1 MGKLRKIGRQ
11 LKKGIK
17 KLFKSPLGGIL
28 GSMAINFMFPGIGN
42 FFKGAFKG
50 AKSALG
56 FGDAAA
62 QAGLEGAKLTAEVG
76 AEAGK
81 VAAGA
86 ADKLAQ
92 STLSEGT
99 KNITASTFNSAIES
113 GVTPIDKA
121 INVNN
126 VLAEGV
132 SSGTIKPTVNNSI
145 TQTLSETANIV
156 EKGVPDSL
164 FEKDLFADAGSNL
177 VAEQGATF
185 AQAASDPTKFARLQ
199 EGATFGEKIGRF
211 ASDPIGMTAKGA
223 KNLASSAVEG
233 VTSGEFVGD
242 VATGV
247 TSSLIMQEVMGEP
260 EQPFV
265 SRGVQPS
272 SPMEMA
278 QGSYIQDIAPSYAA
292 ATNTT
297 RVPSFQEISQQTLY
311 GTGTPQYMSQF
322 YQPLASPTVTG

>member
-1 MGKLRKIGRQ
+1 MGKLRKIGRK

-17 KLFKSPLGGIL
+17 KLFSSPLGGIL

-81 VAAGA
+81 AAAGA
-86 ADKLAQ
+86 ADKLAK

-99 KNITASTFNSAIES
+99 KNITSSTFNSAIES
-113 GVTPIDKA
+113 GITPMDKA

-132 SSGTIKPTVNNSI
+132 GSGTIKPTVNNSL
-145 TQTLSETANIV
+145 TQTLSETANIID
-156 EKGVPDSL
+156 KGVPDSL

-185 AQAASDPTKFARLQ
+185 AQAVADPTKFARLQ
-199 EGATFGEKIGRF
+199 EGATFGEQVGRF
-211 ASDPIGMTAKGA
+211 AGDPVGMTVKEL
-223 KNLASSAVEG
+223 K
-233 VTSGEFVGD
+233 
-242 VATGV
+242 
-247 TSSLIMQEVMGEP
+247 I
-260 EQPFV
+260 
-265 SRGVQPS
+265 
-272 SPMEMA
+272 
-278 QGSYIQDIAPSYAA
+278 
-292 ATNTT
+292 
-297 RVPSFQEISQQTLY
+297 
-311 GTGTPQYMSQF
+311 
-322 YQPLASPTVTG
+322 

>member
-17 KLFKSPLGGIL
+17 KLFSSPLGGIL

-42 FFKGAFKG
+42 FFKGAFKS
-50 AKSALG
+50 AQSALG

-62 QAGLEGAKLTAEVG
+62 QAGLESVKLTAEVG

-99 KNITASTFNSAIES
+99 KNITSSTFNSAIES
-113 GVTPIDKA
+113 GITPMDKA

-126 VLAEGV
+126 VLADGV
-132 SSGTIKPTVNNSI
+132 SNGTIKPTVNNSI

-156 EKGVPDSL
+156 EKGIPKSELLAGARESMIGEGIGV
-164 FEKDLFADAGSNL
+164 DLAKP
-177 VAEQGATF
+177 TF
-185 AQAASDPTKFARLQ
+185 AQRAGTFAKELPGQ
-199 EGATFGEKIGRF
+199 AIEG
-211 ASDPIGMTAKGA
+211 
-223 KNLASSAVEG
+223 L
-233 VTSGEFVGD
+233 TSGEFVGD

-247 TSSLIMQEVMGEP
+247 TSSLVMQEVMGEP

-265 SRGVQPS
+265 GRGVQPGA
-272 SPMEMA
+272 PMEMA
-278 QGSYIQDIAPSYAA
+278 QASYLQDIAPSYAA
-292 ATNTT
+292 ATNTS

-322 YQPLASPTVTG
+322 YQPLSTPAVG

>member
-1 MGKLRKIGRQ
+1 MGKLRKIGRK

-17 KLFKSPLGGIL
+17 KLFSSPLGGIL

-156 EKGVPDSL
+156 EKGVPKSEL
-164 FEKDLFADAGSNL
+164 LAGARESMIGEGIGSDLAKPTFTQRVG
-177 VAEQGATF
+177 TF
-185 AQAASDPTKFARLQ
+185 AKELPGK
-199 EGATFGEKIGRF
+199 
-211 ASDPIGMTAKGA
+211 
-223 KNLASSAVEG
+223 AVEG

-265 SRGVQPS
+265 GRGVQPS

-322 YQPLASPTVTG
+322 YQPLASPTVAG

>member
-1 MGKLRKIGRQ
+1 M
-11 LKKGIK
+11 
-17 KLFKSPLGGIL
+17 
-28 GSMAINFMFPGIGN
+28 
-42 FFKGAFKG
+42 
-50 AKSALG
+50 
-56 FGDAAA
+56 
-62 QAGLEGAKLTAEVG
+62 
-76 AEAGK
+76 
-81 VAAGA
+81 
-86 ADKLAQ
+86 
-92 STLSEGT
+92 
-99 KNITASTFNSAIES
+99 
-113 GVTPIDKA
+113 TPIDKA

-177 VAEQGATF
+177 VGEPGATLKQM
-185 AQAASDPTKFARLQ
+185 AENPTKFARLQ
-199 EGATFGEKIGRF
+199 EGATFGEKVGRF

-322 YQPLASPTVTG
+322 YQPLASPTVAG

>member
-1 MGKLRKIGRQ
+1 MGKLRKIGRK

-17 KLFKSPLGGIL
+17 KLFSSPLGGIL

-81 VAAGA
+81 LATGA

-92 STLSEGT
+92 STLSKGT

-156 EKGVPDSL
+156 EKGVPKSEL
-164 FEKDLFADAGSNL
+164 LAGARESMIGEGIGSDLAKPTFTQRVG
-177 VAEQGATF
+177 TF
-185 AQAASDPTKFARLQ
+185 AKELPGK
-199 EGATFGEKIGRF
+199 
-211 ASDPIGMTAKGA
+211 
-223 KNLASSAVEG
+223 AVEG

-322 YQPLASPTVTG
+322 YQPLASPTVAG

>member
-1 MGKLRKIGRQ
+1 MGKLRKIGRK

-17 KLFKSPLGGIL
+17 KLFSSPLGGIL
-28 GSMAINFMFPGIGN
+28 GSMAINFMFGGVLSN

-50 AKSALG
+50 AKGALG

-76 AEAGK
+76 VEAGK
-81 VAAGA
+81 LATGA

-99 KNITASTFNSAIES
+99 KNITASTFNSAIEK

-132 SSGTIKPTVNNSI
+132 SNGTIKPTVNNSI

-164 FEKDLFADAGSNL
+164 FEEGLFDSGGNL

-199 EGATFGEKIGRF
+199 EGSTFGEKVGRF
-211 ASDPIGMTAKGA
+211 ASDPIGLTAKGA
-223 KNLASSAVEG
+223 KNLAGSAVKG